1 MHVCDECQM
10 IFLLREREDDG
21 TTEFTG
27 KSPTDAKLLLPR
39 KVKAWSILNWHLTH
53 CCQRRMLCRFGLRSK
68 SKSICSPKTK
78 FMTSSLTSEYNTYP
92 PRFSTGS
99 GGESAVQTKC
109 KPLPFYS
116 HSNLPRL
123 SKKTQVMYTNGFETN
138 QRARRNKK

>member
-1 MHVCDECQM
+1 MPDD
-10 IFLLREREDDG
+10 IFVERERGRRHDRIHLKISNRRE
-21 TTEFTG
+21 TPP
-27 KSPTDAKLLLPR
+27 SPQSQSLVNAQLAP
-39 KVKAWSILNWHLTH
+39 ITH

-116 HSNLPRL
+116 HSNSPRL